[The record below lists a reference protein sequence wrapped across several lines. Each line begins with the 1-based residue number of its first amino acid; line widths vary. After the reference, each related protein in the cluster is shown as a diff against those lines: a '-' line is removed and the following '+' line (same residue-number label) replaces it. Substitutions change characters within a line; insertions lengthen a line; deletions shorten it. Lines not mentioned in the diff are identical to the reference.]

1 MPPQPTHARMSPE
14 EVIENYYLR
23 HLFEDADNSLYES
36 AQLSHILHYQ
46 SARYSHIMLNER
58 TIEARGKE
66 MSEIFDR
73 VDAEQLLKKQL
84 DELLE
89 QGIPAAEMHQIIERL
104 QLDPIT
110 DMPRNRITDSQLVT
124 PRTVTVERVPD
135 ERSRV
140 PTLPTGMEGPLSQGT
155 ESPQPIMQFREKAKA
170 YFISGGWTEEDFNHL
185 VGDPALREL
194 TPDGQVESETEMLR
208 RLIALALGEQVHDII
223 PETMESV
230 KLGPILDNGC
240 PFHVVRAY
248 IDKHRK
254 KHRKGRNSGQCG

>member
-1 MPPQPTHARMSPE
+1 MPPE
-14 EVIENYYLR
+14 EVIENYHLR
-23 HLFEDADNSLYES
+23 HWSEDADNFLYES
-36 AQLSHILHYQ
+36 PQLSHIQYYQ

-58 TIEARGKE
+58 TVEARGKE
-66 MSEIFDR
+66 MSELFDR

-89 QGIPAAEMHQIIERL
+89 QGIPDAEMHQIIERL

-110 DMPRNRITDSQLVT
+110 DTPRSRITDSQLVT
-124 PRTVTVERVPD
+124 PRTVTVGRASD
-135 ERSRV
+135 EGSTV

-155 ESPQPIMQFREKAKA
+155 ESPQPIMQFREKVKA

-194 TPDGQVESETEMLR
+194 TSDGQVESETEMLR

-223 PETMESV
+223 PETVENTG
-230 KLGPILDNGC
+230 LGPILDNEC

-248 IDKHRK
+248 IDRHSK
-254 KHRKGRNSGQCG
+254 KHRKGRNSGRCS